1 MLRFMGLQRAGHDWV
16 TELNWTE
23 GKTQICFMILEPT
36 PIHVVS
42 DASWALPYT
51 LPALTAVLAMWAIL
65 SELQAPL
72 HFGLLAWLHELH
84 VLYFLFCS
92 PPGLEARHA
101 DKAATQVVVGQTPP
115 KQGSMQDA
123 Y

>member
-1 MLRFMGLQRAGHDWV
+1 
-16 TELNWTE
+16 
-23 GKTQICFMILEPT
+23 MILEPI

-42 DASWALPYT
+42 DASWGLPYT

-72 HFGLLAWLHELH
+72 HFGLLAWLHELR
-84 VLYFLFCS
+84 VLYLLFCS
-92 PPGLEARHA
+92 PPGLEKRHA
-101 DKAATQVVVGQTPP
+101 DKAATQAVVGQTPP